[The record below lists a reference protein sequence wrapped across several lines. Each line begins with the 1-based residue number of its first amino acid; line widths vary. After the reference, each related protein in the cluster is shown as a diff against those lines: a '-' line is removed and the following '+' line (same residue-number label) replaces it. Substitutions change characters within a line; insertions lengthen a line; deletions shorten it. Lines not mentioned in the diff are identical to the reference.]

1 MEQFAGNVINV
12 VTSLHAKQNS
22 MFSTTRSSKKSM
34 ITTRYKDDENFV
46 HKVCMLAALAFVPLP
61 DVIDAFESVADEFP
75 LMLKK

>member
-22 MFSTTRSSKKSM
+22 MFSTTRALNKSM
-34 ITTRYKDDENFV
+34 I
-46 HKVCMLAALAFVPLP
+46 P

-75 LMLKK
+75 LTLKK